1 MKLWKFIF
9 LLVFLFL
16 LGGGTLVGINFLL
29 LPSLVHHNEV
39 VTMPDIRGMTVL
51 GAETKLGSLD
61 LVVEISRQR
70 AHPTIPVGMI
80 LDQIPSPE
88 GQIRGGRT
96 VRVITSSGPPEGALP
111 DLMGLTL
118 RQAEISLQREN
129 YRLGRV
135 VRIRRAN
142 TTEPIV
148 EAMNPGAG
156 VDLYKGAEV
165 DLVVAVP
172 AAAQLMRMPDLRGEP
187 LYKVRQLAADA
198 GFVLAPVTYERT
210 DDMAPNLVLAQNPPA
225 GVRVREGEQLELVA
239 SSR

>member
-1 MKLWKFIF
+1 MA
-9 LLVFLFL
+9 LLLF
-16 LGGGTLVGINFLL
+16 GGGALVGINFLL

-39 VTMPDIRGMTVL
+39 VTMLDIRGMTVT
-51 GAETKLGSLD
+51 GADTKLGVLD
-61 LVVEISRQR
+61 LDVEISRHR

-80 LDQIPSPE
+80 LDQIPPPE

-96 VRVITSSGPPEGALP
+96 VRVIVSSGPPAGALP
-111 DLMGLTL
+111 DLTGLTL

-135 VRIRRAN
+135 VRIRRPN
-142 TTEPIV
+142 VTEPIV
-148 EAMNPGAG
+148 EAMDPGVG
-156 VDLYKGAEV
+156 VELYKGADV

-172 AAAQLMRMPDLRGEP
+172 AAAQLMRMPDLRGEA
-187 LYKVRQLAADA
+187 LYRVRQIVADA

-210 DDMAPNLVLAQNPPA
+210 SDMAPNLVLAQKPPA

>member
-1 MKLWKFIF
+1 M
-9 LLVFLFL
+9 VLFL
-16 LGGGTLVGINFLL
+16 LGGGAMVGINFML

-39 VTMPDIRGMTVL
+39 VTMPDIRGMTVN
-51 GAETKLGSLD
+51 GAHTKLVSLD
-61 LVVEISRQR
+61 LVVEVSRQR
-70 AHPTIPVGMI
+70 SHPSIPEGMI
-80 LDQIPSPE
+80 LDQIPQPE
-88 GQIRGGRT
+88 GQIRGGRK
-96 VRVITSSGPPEGALP
+96 VRVILSSGPPAGSLP
-111 DLMGLTL
+111 DLTGLTL

-135 VRIRRAN
+135 VKIRRAK
-142 TTEPIV
+142 TTEATV

-156 VDLYKGAEV
+156 VDLYKGAKV

-172 AAAQLMRMPDLRGEP
+172 AATQLMRMPDLRGEP
-187 LYKVRQLAADA
+187 LYRVRQIVTDA

-210 DDMAPNLVLAQNPPA
+210 SDMAPNLVLAQNPPA